1 MFSALIDYRSQW
13 RAILDECEYENVSQL
28 RLRAL
33 AFTAP
38 PEMLPF
44 LLEERARLEHEWDA
58 IRDTDAGDLS
68 DEYWRKVTC
77 ISDLM
82 GYLGRPA
89 AEFLIDRLD
98 STQASHRAVAA
109 TLLGAVLKHVN
120 RGRLQNL
127 LARETD
133 PAVQAAL
140 TKLLEPQP

>member
-1 MFSALIDYRSQW
+1 MFSALIDYRTQW

-38 PEMLPF
+38 AEILPF
-44 LLEERARLEHEWDA
+44 LLEERARLEREWDA
-58 IRDTDAGDLS
+58 IRDTDSSDLS
-68 DEYWRKVTC
+68 DEYLRKTTC
-77 ISDLM
+77 VSDTI

-98 STQASHRAVAA
+98 SAQASHRAIAA

-133 PAVQAAL
+133 PAVQIAL
-140 TKLLEPQP
+140 TKLLEPQN